1 MQTTESE
8 RLVLIQKKEEVCQLS
23 LEILD
28 IIHQEKTNGQDVID
42 VKKKMIKILS
52 LLHILASYGWP
63 SRDLDELMKL
73 VVRFY
78 SFQSKARDDIVLGI
92 PIGELFCLTVNSIEF
107 SYGWF
112 PPIIKSPI
120 PPYDILAKK

>member
-8 RLVLIQKKEEVCQLS
+8 RLVLIQKKEEICQLS

-28 IIHQEKTNGQDVID
+28 IIHQEKTTGQDVID

-52 LLHILASYGWP
+52 ILHILASYGWP
-63 SRDLDELMKL
+63 GRDLDELVKL

-78 SFQSKARDDIVLGI
+78 SLQSKARDDIVLGI
-92 PIGELFCLTVNSIEF
+92 PIGELFCLTVNSIVF

-112 PPIIKSPI
+112 PTIIKSPI

>member
-8 RLVLIQKKEEVCQLS
+8 RLLLIQKKEEVCQLS

-42 VKKKMIKILS
+42 VKKKMVKILS
-52 LLHILASYGWP
+52 LLHILASYGSP

-73 VVRFY
+73 VVRFFA
-78 SFQSKARDDIVLGI
+78 FQSKARDDVVLGV

-107 SYGWF
+107 SYSWF
-112 PPIIKSPI
+112 PTIIKSPI
-120 PPYDILAKK
+120 PPFDILAKK